1 MQSATGMSVFAKTL
15 KCTCTNITNCL
26 CAVYKFM
33 LDVTVSACV
42 VRNLLNDD
50 RVAGRCVLVEPQ
62 KDKVKPYKLQSNP
75 VGKNC
80 SVL

>member
-1 MQSATGMSVFAKTL
+1 MQSATGMSDFAKTL

-50 RVAGRCVLVEPQ
+50 DSVA
-62 KDKVKPYKLQSNP
+62 LQAGACYWNP
-75 VGKNC
+75 TKI
-80 SVL
+80 